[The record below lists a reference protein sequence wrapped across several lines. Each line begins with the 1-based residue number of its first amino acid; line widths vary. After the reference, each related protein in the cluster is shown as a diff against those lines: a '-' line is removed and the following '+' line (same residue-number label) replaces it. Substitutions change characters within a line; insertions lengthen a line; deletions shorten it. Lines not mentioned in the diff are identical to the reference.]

1 MYHVSQNTH
10 RILHT
15 INIAEKIIIKK
26 NELQIRYEKFGEVLY
41 RKTIVKLNE
50 FFVSNW
56 KQFNDYENLVYLKN
70 GDTMR

>member
-50 FFVSNW
+50 FFVSN
-56 KQFNDYENLVYLKN
+56 
-70 GDTMR
+70 